1 MNKIFLILAAGFAAL
16 TMQAQQPYQS
26 IPMEIWPGKIPGKS
40 EKKAPHVFQKD
51 NEHIDVVTTPTL
63 ELFKPSEEKKNNQAI
78 VVCPGGAYRLLA
90 YVKEGQEIAKWL
102 TEQGYTVYVLAYRVP
117 GNREGALQDAFRA
130 IRIVRS
136 KGFEKVGLIGFSAGA
151 SLSCRAATRWK
162 EDLYPAQDKADKLS
176 QRPDYAMLIYPA
188 YLDEGENHTLSPEL
202 TVNKETCPLFVWGTQ
217 DDKSYGAPSS
227 LTILQAMVQHG
238 APIELHFQV
247 KGGHGY
253 GMRGE
258 GAAKI
263 WPKLAEE
270 WLKTQR

>member
-1 MNKIFLILAAGFAAL
+1 MNKFLLTLATGLVVL
-16 TMQAQQPYQS
+16 TMQAQKTYKSTPV
-26 IPMEIWPGKIPGKS
+26 EIWPGSIPGATT
-40 EKKAPHVFQKD
+40 KKAPHVFQAD
-51 NEHIDVVTTPTL
+51 NEHIDEVTTPTL
-63 ELFKPSEEKKNNQAI
+63 EVFKPDAKKTNNQAI
-78 VVCPGGAYRLLA
+78 VVCPGGAYRILA
-90 YVKEGQEIAKWL
+90 YVKEGQEIAQWL
-102 TEQGYTVYVLAYRVP
+102 AAQGYTAYVLAYRVP
-117 GNREGALQDAFRA
+117 NNRDGALQDAFRA

-162 EDLYPAQDKADKLS
+162 ENLYPAQDKAEKLS

-202 TVNKETCPLFVWGTQ
+202 TVDKETCPLFVWGTQ